1 MRGDCLS
8 SDFNK
13 SNPSSE
19 VVLLNPPQATLNN
32 RSEYYVSEENWS
44 IFKSEV
50 DDAINSRPNM
60 RLAGIQNI
68 DKATDALGNIR
79 NHTIGYMLIFEQKE
93 RTLSEI
99 RSELEELNEKTESLR
114 SMFENWGR

>member
-1 MRGDCLS
+1 MG

-19 VVLLNPPQATLNN
+19 VVILNPPQATRNN

-79 NHTIGYMLIFEQKE
+79 NHTIGYMLIFEPKE
-93 RTLSEI
+93 RTLREI
-99 RSELEELNEKTESLR
+99 RSEVKGLNEKIESLR
-114 SMFENWGR
+114 YMFENWGR

>member
-1 MRGDCLS
+1 M
-8 SDFNK
+8 
-13 SNPSSE
+13 
-19 VVLLNPPQATLNN
+19 VILNPPQATRNN

-68 DKATDALGNIR
+68 DRSTGFR
-79 NHTIGYMLIFEQKE
+79 SSTIGYMLIFEPKE
-93 RTLSEI
+93 RTLRDI
-99 RSELEELNEKTESLR
+99 RSELEGLNEKIESLR
-114 SMFENWGR
+114 SMFESWRE

>member
-1 MRGDCLS
+1 MS
-8 SDFNK
+8 SNFNK

-19 VVLLNPPQATLNN
+19 VVILNPPQTT
-32 RSEYYVSEENWS
+32 RKYVSEEGWS
-44 IFKSEV
+44 FFKSKV

-79 NHTIGYMLIFEQKE
+79 NHTIGYMLIFEPKE
-93 RTLSEI
+93 RTLRDI
-99 RSELEELNEKTESLR
+99 RSELEGLNEKIESLR
-114 SMFENWGR
+114 YMFENWGR

>member
-1 MRGDCLS
+1 MS

-19 VVLLNPPQATLNN
+19 IVILDPPQTTRNN
-32 RSEYYVSEENWS
+32 RSELYVSEASWS
-44 IFKSEV
+44 LFKNKV

-68 DKATDALGNIR
+68 DRATDTLGNL
-79 NHTIGYMLIFEQKE
+79 NSHTIGYMLIFEPKE
-93 RTLSEI
+93 RTLRDI
-99 RSELEELNEKTESLR
+99 RSELEGLNEKIESIVSGLR
-114 SMFENWGR
+114 GD

>member
-1 MRGDCLS
+1 MS

-19 VVLLNPPQATLNN
+19 VVILNPPQTT
-32 RSEYYVSEENWS
+32 RKYVSEAGWS
-44 IFKSEV
+44 FFKSKV

-79 NHTIGYMLIFEQKE
+79 NHTIGYMLIFEPKE
-93 RTLSEI
+93 RTLRDI
-99 RSELEELNEKTESLR
+99 RSELEGLNEKIESLR
-114 SMFENWGR
+114 SMFESWRE

>member
-1 MRGDCLS
+1 MS

-19 VVLLNPPQATLNN
+19 VVILNPPQTT
-32 RSEYYVSEENWS
+32 RKYVSEAGWS
-44 IFKSEV
+44 FFKSKV

-68 DKATDALGNIR
+68 DRVLPNTLGNL
-79 NHTIGYMLIFEQKE
+79 NSHTIGYMLIFEPKE
-93 RTLSEI
+93 RTLRDI
-99 RSELEELNEKTESLR
+99 RSELEELNEKIESIVSGLR
-114 SMFENWGR
+114 GD